1 MPPSPP
7 NLHIRPYGIHVPN
20 PFVLDRVKARSHPD
34 GWIFNR
40 VSVDI
45 RMSRGA
51 GSMREYIERHARG
64 EQMTVL
70 WFVEEALV
78 MLLVVERTEREGRIV
93 WERVGRMRMGFPEEA
108 KDVVKRCGR
117 LEKMVEELPL
127 RRLGEDIVIE

>member
-1 MPPSPP
+1 
-7 NLHIRPYGIHVPN
+7 
-20 PFVLDRVKARSHPD
+20 
-34 GWIFNR
+34 
-40 VSVDI
+40 
-45 RMSRGA
+45 
-51 GSMREYIERHARG
+51 
-64 EQMTVL
+64 MTVL